1 MKTKIKLSKT
11 KIFYL
16 KMKKKILLLLL
27 SFLVLIGIAI
37 GILYTNKDIIIQN
50 LIFENNK
57 KYQGQISI
65 KSIDFSFLKQFPY
78 TSIQLNNL
86 NVWETKDTL
95 QKPIVSIK
103 KAYLGFNLW
112 SLIQKDYNIKKIALQ
127 DGNIHLIQD
136 KSNILNIQKAFETKE
151 KDASESVHF
160 DINEII
166 LEQIDIKKENVLQKT
181 IVEVDAE
188 NAKAQFS
195 YQKKHIA
202 LKLDS
207 KFLLNV
213 FKSNKPTFI
222 NQKHFELHT
231 DFIFDRATHLL
242 TFKKTSVELEHAQF
256 EMKGKIDVD
265 NDMFVDLNF
274 HGEKKNFDLLLAMAP
289 NDIAQTLK
297 TYDNKGNIFFDA
309 KILGKTIN
317 GNNPLIEARFGCKEG
332 YILNSDVNK
341 KVDELGFLCTF
352 SNGANHNASS
362 SVFELSD
369 FSAKPE
375 AGIFKAKMKVVNFES
390 PEIDMQ
396 IDSDFDLNFLTKFLK
411 LYHLKN
417 LEGKVLLSMKFHDI
431 VDLKNPE
438 KSLEKLN
445 QAYYSKLKISNLN
458 FKSKSYPQKISNLNV
473 DASMEGETLF
483 VKNCNFNINNSDIQL
498 TGKVKNIPAL
508 IHQNHQQIESD
519 FHFKSK
525 KLDFNDFYISKN
537 KNINEIASNLKLD
550 FLFKGAANTFVTSKT
565 LPLGQFYLTN
575 LSGKLKNYKHELKAI
590 NGLFYIKP
598 NDIIIK
604 RLDGKMDASDF
615 HFKGNISHYELW
627 LSEIKQGRTTIDFD
641 FNSNNLILK
650 DVFTYNN
657 HNYIPVEYQ
666 DETVEDFKFHGKVSL
681 DYQDSLKATDFYLTH
696 FKAKFKRH
704 PIAFHHLKGHFHLEN
719 KLLNIKS
726 FEGKLGENDWNIKG
740 IYALE
745 NVKANSK
752 LYIHSNNL
760 NLNEL
765 FSYTLKENENVKDHD
780 SGFNIFKEPFPNLNI
795 YSKVKTFKYKN
806 YNIKNMLCD
815 IEIKENHMVYLNQF
829 KCQVA
834 DGIMD
839 AKGYFNGSNPNNIY
853 IKPDIKIQKVDLDQ
867 MMIKFDNFGQDRL
880 VSDNIHGQFS
890 GRITGKLYVH
900 SDFVP
905 NIQKSNLKMDVLI
918 ENGRLDNFAP
928 LESMSSYFGNKNLK
942 KIKFDTLSNTFF
954 VNGGVMSFPNMN
966 INSSLGYIEVSGK
979 QDMDLKMDYFVRV
992 PLKLVSKAVFTKL
1005 FKKLPES
1012 INEQQEDDIIIRDP
1026 QKRLRFLNLRILGT
1040 PENYKISVERVKNEN
1055 KEIKKSD
1062 TFLFNKIEDEIID

>member
-1 MKTKIKLSKT
+1 
-11 KIFYL
+11 
-16 KMKKKILLLLL
+16 MKKKIIFLTL
-27 SFLVLIGIAI
+27 SLFLVIGVAI
-37 GILYTNKDIIIQN
+37 GILFANKDVIIQN
-50 LIFENNK
+50 LIFETNK
-57 KYQGQISI
+57 KHQGQISI
-65 KSIDFSFLKQFPY
+65 KNIDFSFLKQFPY

-86 NVWETKDTL
+86 KVWENKDTL
-95 QKPIVSIK
+95 HKPIISIK
-103 KAYLGFNLW
+103 KVYLGFNIW
-112 SLIQKDYNIKKIALQ
+112 SLMQKDYTIKKIALL

-136 KSNILNIQKAFETKE
+136 KNNILNIQKAFETKD
-151 KDASESVHF
+151 KNASESVHF
-160 DINEII
+160 DIHEIE
-166 LEQIDIKKENVLQKT
+166 LEKIDIKKENILQKT

-202 LKLDS
+202 LKLDAI
-207 KFLLNV
+207 FILNV
-213 FKSNKPTFI
+213 FKEGKPTFI

-231 DFIFDRATHLL
+231 DFIFDNTSHWL
-242 TFKKTSVELEHAQF
+242 TLKKTSVKLENAQF

-265 NDMFVDLNF
+265 NEMFVDLNI
-274 HGEKKNFDLLLAMAP
+274 HGEKKNFDLLLALAP

-332 YILNSDVNK
+332 YILNPDVNK
-341 KVDELGFLCTF
+341 KVDKLGFLCTF
-352 SNGANHNASS
+352 SNGPYHNASS

-375 AGIFKAKMKVVNFES
+375 AGIFKAKMKVTNFES

-396 IDSDFDLNFLTKFLK
+396 IDSDFDLNFLIKFLK

-445 QAYYSKLKISNLN
+445 QAYYSKLQISNLN
-458 FKSKSYPQKISNLNV
+458 FKSESYSQKISNLNV
-473 DASMEGETLF
+473 EASIEGETLF
-483 VKNCNFNINNSDIQL
+483 VKNCNFNVNNSDIEL
-498 TGKVKNIPAL
+498 KGKVKNIPAL

-525 KLDFNDFYISKN
+525 TLDFNDFNASKN
-537 KNINEIASNLKLD
+537 KKINEIATNLKLD
-550 FLFKGAANTFVTSKT
+550 FLFKGAANTFISSKT
-565 LPLGQFYLTN
+565 LPIGQFYLTN
-575 LSGKLKNYKHELKAI
+575 LSGKLKNYKHELKDF

-598 NDIIIK
+598 NDIFIK

-627 LSEIKQGRTTIDFD
+627 LSEIKNGHTTIEFD
-641 FNSNNLILK
+641 FNSNALILK
-650 DVFTYNN
+650 DVFVYNN
-657 HNYIPVEYQ
+657 HNFIPIEYQ
-666 DETVEDFKFHGKVSL
+666 NEILEDFKFHGTISL
-681 DYQDSLKATDFYLTH
+681 NYNDSLKATDFYLTNL
-696 FKAKFKRH
+696 KAKFKNH
-704 PIAFHHLKGHFHLEN
+704 PFALNLFKSHMHLEN
-719 KLLNIKS
+719 KILKIKS
-726 FEGKLGENDWNIKG
+726 FEGKLGENDWNLKGLHGFGNIK
-740 IYALE
+740 
-745 NVKANSK
+745 VKSQ
-752 LYIHSNNL
+752 LYFQSNNL

-765 FSYTLKENENVKDHD
+765 FSYTLKENQNVKDHD

-795 YSKVKTFKYKN
+795 NANVKTLKYKN

-815 IEIKENHMVYLNQF
+815 LEIKDNHMVFLNQF
-829 KCQVA
+829 KCEIA
-834 DGIMD
+834 DGILD
-839 AKGYFNGSNPNNIY
+839 AKGYFNGSNANNIY
-853 IKPDIKIQKVDLDQ
+853 IKPYIKIQKVDLDQ
-867 MMIKFDNFGQDRL
+867 IMIKFDNFGQDQL

-890 GRITGKLYVH
+890 GRITGKLYIH

-928 LESMSSYFGNKNLK
+928 LESMSSYFGDKNLK
-942 KIKFDTLSNTFF
+942 KVKFDTLSNTFF
-954 VNGGVMSFPNMN
+954 INNGVMSFPNMN
-966 INSSLGYIEVSGK
+966 INSSLGYIEISGK
-979 QDMDLKMDYFVRV
+979 QDMNLNMDYFLRV

-1005 FKKLPES
+1005 FKKTPE
-1012 INEQQEDDIIIRDP
+1012 NVDENQEDEIIIRDP
-1026 QKRLRFLNLRILGT
+1026 QKRIRFLNLRILGT
-1040 PENYKISVERVKNEN
+1040 PENYKISLERVKNQN
-1055 KEIKKSD
+1055 KELKKSE
-1062 TFLFNKIEDEIID
+1062 TFLFNKIEDEILD